1 MPWISPYPVLIWV
14 VVFLP
19 FTIWM
24 WLSKPNNKLFA
35 ILTLI
40 DYGLVSLVCFL
51 AINWAVVNYY
61 LRFLTILLFGALIL
75 RLIKTSKHS
84 PFLPNRSILH
94 LSMLGVSLLI
104 LPFAAYYAYRV
115 VQSTSYR
122 SYAGKPVLLLFPVRN
137 GIYVIANGGNGLDG
151 LGMNDAYH
159 DWLGR
164 PSGASQELVYAI
176 DITEMTTGGTIS
188 QGILPGSYLR
198 YEGFQDLVYSP
209 CPGQVVA
216 VEDGH
221 PDLQPF
227 AVGPPETNKIV
238 IQCFE
243 FYVTLENLRAG
254 SIRYQPGD
262 QVGLGLIIADVGNP
276 GTAIIPHL
284 RVHASVGAWDGSG
297 QGVPMLFEGAFAVDR
312 FVVRNTIFIPQ

>member
-1 MPWISPYPVLIWV
+1 MPWISPYPVLIWAIV
-14 VVFLP
+14 ILP
-19 FTIWM
+19 FTAWM
-24 WLSKPNNKLFA
+24 WLWKPDNKLFA
-35 ILTLI
+35 IFVLV
-40 DYGLVSLVCFL
+40 DYGLVALVCFL
-51 AINWAVVNYY
+51 AINWAVVDYY
-61 LRFLTILLFGALIL
+61 LRYLNILLFAALIL
-75 RLIKTSKHS
+75 RLRKTAKHS
-84 PFLPNRSILH
+84 PFLPRATFLS
-94 LSMLGVSLLI
+94 LSMLAISLLI

-137 GIYVIANGGNGLDG
+137 GIYVIANGGNGSDG

-164 PSGASQELVYAI
+164 ASGGSQELVYAL
-176 DITEMTTGGTIS
+176 DIVKMTTGGTIS
-188 QGILPGSYLR
+188 RGILPGSYLR

-227 AVGPPETNKIV
+227 EQGPPATNKIV

-243 FYVTLENLRAG
+243 FYITLENLRAG
-254 SIRYQPGD
+254 SIIYKPGD
-262 QVGLGLIIADVGNP
+262 QVGLGLIIAQVGNP
-276 GTAIIPHL
+276 GTATIPHL
-284 RVHASVGAWDGSG
+284 RVHASVGGWDGSG
-297 QGVPMLFEGAFAVDR
+297 QGVPMLFEGAFAVNR
-312 FVVRNTIFIPQ
+312 FVTRNTIFIPQ